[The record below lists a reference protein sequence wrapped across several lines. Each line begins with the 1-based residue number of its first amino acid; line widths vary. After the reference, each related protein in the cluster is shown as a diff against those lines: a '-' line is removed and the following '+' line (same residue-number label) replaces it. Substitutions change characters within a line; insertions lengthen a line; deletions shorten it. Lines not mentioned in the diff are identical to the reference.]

1 MDIQSI
7 KKYIAEFVGTCVLVL
22 FGCGSAVA
30 ANALY
35 SIQGLSIPLA
45 FTTLTISVAFGLCIV
60 AMAYSIGN
68 VSGCHINPAVSIGC
82 FVAGRMT
89 IKELIGYVIAQ
100 FAGGLAGAFILSQI
114 IGSKV
119 SLGQNGYGD
128 SSVLGIN
135 APKAVL
141 IEIILTFVFVMV
153 ILCVTSKP
161 EFGSVAGLV
170 IGLTLTL
177 IHIFGIPFTGTSVNP
192 ARSFGPAVLAGG
204 DALKQLPVFIIA
216 PVIGAVLAA
225 LFFTYVLDTGAAE
238 ADETEETDENGESA
252 EETDEAEAEA
262 DGVEAEAAE
271 TGAAADGEDEAEAD
285 AEEEAPAGE
294 ADEAA
299 ESEEPAEADDA
310 EADGADDSE
319 EEPAVDEDE
328 EDKAEESKDSEAE
341 DNSEG
346 KKKKTGGYDAAS
358 EMMIDDEPES
368 VAEAEAEVIE
378 EADAEAM
385 I

>member
-89 IKELIGYVIAQ
+89 VKDLIGYVIAQ

-128 SSVLGIN
+128 NSVLGIN

-238 ADETEETDENGESA
+238 A
-252 EETDEAEAEA
+252 
-262 DGVEAEAAE
+262 EAADA
-271 TGAAADGEDEAEAD
+271 GATADDEDEAEAD
-285 AEEEAPAGE
+285 AEEEAPAEEAEAGEEAETVDAEE
-294 ADEAA
+294 ADEAS
-299 ESEEPAEADDA
+299 ESEEPAEAEEA
-310 EADGADDSE
+310 EADEAESE
-319 EEPAVDEDE
+319 EED
-328 EDKAEESKDSEAE
+328 
-341 DNSEG
+341 
-346 KKKKTGGYDAAS
+346 KKKSSDGYDPTK
-358 EMMIDDEPES
+358 EMMIDDQPES

-378 EADAEAM
+378 EADADAM